1 MLKYDCLSNFNWQ
14 RPTICKPF
22 TGVWE
27 THVKIVFAV
36 LFGAAIVGQ
45 KLHTSTFSSVQKFLD
60 TLKMIVTLDKIII
73 KKIWFSQK

>member
-1 MLKYDCLSNFNWQ
+1 M
-14 RPTICKPF
+14 
-22 TGVWE
+22 
-27 THVKIVFAV
+27 KIVFAV

-73 KKIWFSQK
+73 KKNMVFSELTSFVLGHFYNYV